1 MKTIGLRIA
10 KDNNVINNGNSHDN
24 NNKDKERE
32 GGENNYKRYTITMH
46 SFRRFFKT
54 QVSFEAKE
62 PDLSEFLLG
71 HKSLS
76 QTYFKLSPA
85 NVAKTYLNSVMEH
98 LTFCDMASVEK
109 AKEELT
115 QQLIEEREAKDREL
129 RELKKRLSAYE
140 SKLDSVVNRIGDI
153 LGYADPLKQ
162 KEYMEDV
169 KSIQNQ

>member
-1 MKTIGLRIA
+1 
-10 KDNNVINNGNSHDN
+10 
-24 NNKDKERE
+24 
-32 GGENNYKRYTITMH
+32 
-46 SFRRFFKT
+46 
-54 QVSFEAKE
+54 
-62 PDLSEFLLG
+62 
-71 HKSLS
+71 
-76 QTYFKLSPA
+76 
-85 NVAKTYLNSVMEH
+85 
-98 LTFCDMASVEK
+98 MASVEK